1 MLDNRLILDLQLFA
15 EGEAGA
21 AGVEDAPAAG
31 EQYQTNDVPAGQTG
45 VDDGQAAAGPDGQ
58 KDVEKAFAKRL
69 AAERSKWESELSEKL
84 KDYEAHRRVSE
95 FFQQYNGMD
104 LNALME
110 RIELEQLKQQA
121 EQQQVPVEVMRRIQE
136 LEQKAA
142 LAEQL
147 AQQHAQAQWEK
158 TYRDGLAAYVQGKED
173 ADPDAIT
180 KFLVDNGISVDPND
194 MNKAFDLAYK
204 AIQFEKLQQQLA
216 SAEKDGMKKLLG
228 AKGSIPANVGASS
241 GQGQINNGPPK
252 TFAEARARAL
262 ARLGVT
268 DI

>member
-1 MLDNRLILDLQLFA
+1 MGDHLILDLQLFA
-15 EGEAGA
+15 EDEAVA
-21 AGVEDAPAAG
+21 TGVEDAPAAG
-31 EQYQTNDVPAGQTG
+31 EQPEASEGSANQTG
-45 VDDGQAAAGPDGQ
+45 VDEQAAAEPEKQ
-58 KDVEKAFAKRL
+58 NNFEKAFAKRL
-69 AAERSKWESELSEKL
+69 AAERSKWESELSDKL

-216 SAEKDGMKKLLG
+216 SAEKDGMKKLIG
-228 AKGSIPANVGASS
+228 SKGSIPANVGSS
-241 GQGQINNGPPK
+241 GQGQDSSGTPK
-252 TFAEARARAL
+252 TFADARARAM
-262 ARLGVT
+262 ARLGAT
-268 DI
+268 E

>member
-1 MLDNRLILDLQLFA
+1 MGDHLILDLQLFA
-15 EGEAGA
+15 EDEAVA
-21 AGVEDAPAAG
+21 TGVEDAPAAG
-31 EQYQTNDVPAGQTG
+31 EQPEASEGSANQTG
-45 VDDGQAAAGPDGQ
+45 VDEQAAAEPEKQ
-58 KDVEKAFAKRL
+58 NNFEKAFAKRL

-158 TYRDGLAAYVQGKED
+158 TYREALDAYVKDKEG
-173 ADPDAIT
+173 ADPEAIN
-180 KFLVDNGISVDPND
+180 KYLVDLGVSVDPNNITKYFD
-194 MNKAFDLAYK
+194 MAYRALKFEELAK
-204 AIQFEKLQQQLA
+204 RLEG
-216 SAEKDGMKKLLG
+216 AEKDGMKKLIG
-228 AKGSIPANVGASS
+228 AKGSIPANVGSS
-241 GQGQINNGPPK
+241 GQGQVSSGTPK
-252 TFAEARARAL
+252 TFADARARAM
-262 ARLGVT
+262 ARLGAT
-268 DI
+268 ED

>member
-1 MLDNRLILDLQLFA
+1 MGDHLILDLQLFA
-15 EGEAGA
+15 EDEAVA
-21 AGVEDAPAAG
+21 TGVEDAPAAG
-31 EQYQTNDVPAGQTG
+31 EQPKAGEGSANQTG
-45 VDDGQAAAGPDGQ
+45 VDGQAAAEPEKQ
-58 KDVEKAFAKRL
+58 NNFEKAFAKRL

-104 LNALME
+104 LNALIE

-158 TYRDGLAAYVQGKED
+158 TYRDGLAAYVQGKKD

-180 KFLVDNGISVDPND
+180 KFLVDNGINVDPND
-194 MNKAFDLAYK
+194 MNKAFDIAYRALKYEELAK
-204 AIQFEKLQQQLA
+204 KLE
-216 SAEKDGMKKLLG
+216 SAEKDGMKKLIG
-228 AKGSIPANVGASS
+228 AKGSIPANVGSS
-241 GQGQINNGPPK
+241 GQGQVSSGPPK
-252 TFAEARARAL
+252 TFADARARAM
-262 ARLGVT
+262 ARLGAT
-268 DI
+268 EE

>member
-1 MLDNRLILDLQLFA
+1 MGDHLILDLQLFA
-15 EGEAGA
+15 EDEAVA
-21 AGVEDAPAAG
+21 TGVEDAPAAG
-31 EQYQTNDVPAGQTG
+31 EQPEASEGSANQTG
-45 VDDGQAAAGPDGQ
+45 VDEQAAAEPEKQ
-58 KDVEKAFAKRL
+58 NNFEKAFAKRL

-216 SAEKDGMKKLLG
+216 SAEKDGMKKLIG
-228 AKGSIPANVGASS
+228 AKGSIPANVGSS
-241 GQGQINNGPPK
+241 GQGQVSSGTPK
-252 TFAEARARAL
+252 TFADARARAM
-262 ARLGVT
+262 ARLGAT
-268 DI
+268 E

>member
-1 MLDNRLILDLQLFA
+1 MGDHLILDLQLFA
-15 EGEAGA
+15 EDEAVA
-21 AGVEDAPAAG
+21 TGVEDAPAAG
-31 EQYQTNDVPAGQTG
+31 EQPEASEGSANQTG
-45 VDDGQAAAGPDGQ
+45 VDEQAAAEPEKQ
-58 KDVEKAFAKRL
+58 NNFEKAFAKRL
-69 AAERSKWESELSEKL
+69 AAERSKWESELSDKL

-216 SAEKDGMKKLLG
+216 SAEKDGMKKLIG
-228 AKGSIPANVGASS
+228 AKGSIPANVGSS
-241 GQGQINNGPPK
+241 GQGQVSSGTPK
-252 TFAEARARAL
+252 TFADARARAM
-262 ARLGVT
+262 ARLGAT
-268 DI
+268 E